1 MDEEL
6 AKKATAHH
14 VAEFM
19 AAELERR
26 KFLDQEL
33 VVQQIIKKFG
43 REFTGT
49 NANGNPSI
57 NKDVLSAF
65 NKLTPDAIWSRGERL
80 WRARQPYDKPG
91 RQQ

>member
-1 MDEEL
+1 VTTSRE
-6 AKKATAHH
+6 

-19 AAELERR
+19 AAELDRV
-26 KFLDQEL
+26 KFLHQET
-33 VVQQIIKKFG
+33 VVHQIMQKFG
-43 REFTGT
+43 AGFTGT
-49 NANGNPSI
+49 NSNGNPSI

-65 NKLTPDAIWSRGERL
+65 NKLTPDTIWSRGERL